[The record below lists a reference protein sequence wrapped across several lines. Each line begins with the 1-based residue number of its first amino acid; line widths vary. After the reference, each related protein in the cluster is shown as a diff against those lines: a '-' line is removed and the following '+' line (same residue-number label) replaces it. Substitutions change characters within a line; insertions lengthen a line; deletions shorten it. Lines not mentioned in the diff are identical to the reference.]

1 VTNVSGRAKNARNAN
16 EWPSSKRTFCVSVCV
31 DAEAPCDGA
40 SFLLDLLFTGG
51 SLAVGLLH
59 GNRCGSDPQCS
70 CHALS
75 NWAKR
80 KSKFTKKF
88 QIKAES
94 MEYFEPR
101 SVSEALSVLA
111 KHGAEAKIIAGGTDV
126 MVDIKFKEE
135 PGGLVNIKKIPGL
148 SGISGNGAGVRIGPL
163 TTIREIETSALVRD
177 KLPVLWEAAHQF
189 ASLQVRNTA
198 TIGGNI
204 CRASPSG
211 ETLAPLLVLDA
222 KAKLVFSDGEKIIP
236 FTSFFQ
242 GPGKSS
248 AGNNGLLTEI
258 EISYPPA
265 NSKGAYLKHA
275 VRGAMDIAMVGV
287 AVLMTTDSGKN
298 NVQDVRIGLGAVAP
312 TPVRA
317 AKAEALLR
325 GKPLTASLV
334 REAAALAASESSPID
349 DQRSSAEYRRW
360 IVEAL
365 TRKGLEQT
373 WKAAAGK
380 EIG

>member
-1 VTNVSGRAKNARNAN
+1 
-16 EWPSSKRTFCVSVCV
+16 
-31 DAEAPCDGA
+31 
-40 SFLLDLLFTGG
+40 
-51 SLAVGLLH
+51 
-59 GNRCGSDPQCS
+59 
-70 CHALS
+70 
-75 NWAKR
+75 
-80 KSKFTKKF
+80 
-88 QIKAES
+88 

-111 KHGAEAKIIAGGTDV
+111 RHGAEAKIIAGGTDV

-148 SGISGNGAGVRIGPL
+148 NGISENGAGLRIGPL
-163 TTIREIETSALVRD
+163 TTIREIETSALVRE

-211 ETLAPLLVLDA
+211 ETLGPLLVLDA
-222 KAKLVFSDGEKIIP
+222 KAKLAFGDGEKTVP

-248 AGNNGLLTEI
+248 VGVDGLLI
-258 EISYPPA
+258 EIDIPYPPA
-265 NSKGAYLKHA
+265 GSKSVYLKHA

-287 AVLMTTDSGKN
+287 AVLMTSDSGKN
-298 NVQDVRIGLGAVAP
+298 NIQDVRIGLAAVAP
-312 TPVRA
+312 TPIRA
-317 AKAEALLR
+317 TKTEALLR
-325 GKPLTASLV
+325 GKPLTAALV
-334 REAAALAASESSPID
+334 KESAALASTEASPIN

-365 TRKGLEQT
+365 TRNGLGQT
-373 WKAAAGK
+373 WKAATGK
-380 EIG
+380 EIA